1 MQQQHHQQQQSQIGR
16 AFYRAN
22 RPGNLN
28 ISNINSDD
36 PLSGGNP
43 YATHIDQFMANNN
56 SSLPLQSPS
65 HYMNQQQ
72 SQQQQQQTPSY
83 QRPDSSKPLPSPYL
97 NHQPQQQPTTP
108 AYANFSSQTVSS
120 PHYST
125 HNHTQNGV
133 VASSPS
139 YLAANTTVYNNNN
152 NNSTNNNG
160 HQTPSH
166 SQNQYRKH
174 PPSAHYQMPASAS
187 YDTTAAQSYT
197 PNYSPC
203 PSSAQ
208 IVNKQPH
215 YFTFDINQ
223 NLSGTTTNTNST
235 GNIPNS
241 PHHVIHQSQSQT
253 SPGHPIAS
261 SGANSQNTNLHSQG
275 KHEKLKCDIER
286 INSIHS

>member
-1 MQQQHHQQQQSQIGR
+1 MQQQHQQSQIGR

-22 RPGNLN
+22 RPGNLI
-28 ISNINSDD
+28 ISNINSND
-36 PLSGGNP
+36 PSSGGNP
-43 YATHIDQFMANNN
+43 YATHIDQFMTTNNN
-56 SSLPLQSPS
+56 SNLPLQSPS

-72 SQQQQQQTPSY
+72 SQQQQTPSY

-97 NHQPQQQPTTP
+97 NHHQQQQQPTTP
-108 AYANFSSQTVSS
+108 AYTNYSSQTVSS

-139 YLAANTTVYNNNN
+139 YLATNTIMYN
-152 NNSTNNNG
+152 NNSTKNNG

-166 SQNQYRKH
+166 NQNQYQKH
-174 PPSAHYQMPASAS
+174 PPSAQYQMPVSAS

-223 NLSGTTTNTNST
+223 NLSATTTTTNST

-241 PHHVIHQSQSQT
+241 PHHVIHPSQNKT
-253 SPGHPIAS
+253 SSRHPVAS
-261 SGANSQNTNLHSQG
+261 NGANSQKTNLHSQG
-275 KHEKLKCDIER
+275 KENHIVLESFKLD
-286 INSIHS
+286 